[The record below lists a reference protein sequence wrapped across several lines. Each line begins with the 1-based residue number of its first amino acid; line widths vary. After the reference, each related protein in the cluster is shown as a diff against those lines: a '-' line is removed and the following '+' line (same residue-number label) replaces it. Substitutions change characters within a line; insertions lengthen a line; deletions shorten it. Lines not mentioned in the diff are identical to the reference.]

1 MNHTNIHPSD
11 LMNKK
16 TDTTCIV
23 DVRTGAEV
31 NSAYLAGCLNIP
43 LHELTAERLSREIET
58 AKKDTDTI
66 YLLCQSGQR
75 SELAANQLKGKVA
88 GKLVIISSGINGMKQ
103 ANIPLLESA
112 KQTVSLERQVRI
124 TAGMLVVVG
133 TILGT
138 WINPVYY
145 GLSAFVGAGL
155 TFAGIT
161 NTCGMGMLIARMP
174 WNR

>member
-1 MNHTNIHPSD
+1 MSHTNIQPSD
-11 LMNKK
+11 LMDKK
-16 TDTTCIV
+16 ADSTCIV

-31 NSAYLAGCLNIP
+31 KSVYLAGCLHIP
-43 LHELTAERLSREIET
+43 LHELTAERLNREIET
-58 AKKDTDTI
+58 AQKDPETI

-75 SELAANQLKGKVA
+75 SELAANQLKGKIA
-88 GKLVIISSGINGMKQ
+88 GKLVIVDDGINGMKQ
-103 ANIPLLESA
+103 VNIPLQTSA
-112 KQTVSLERQVRI
+112 QQTVSLERQVRI
-124 TAGMLVVVG
+124 TAGILVVLG
-133 TILGT
+133 TILGALV
-138 WINPVYY
+138 NPIYY